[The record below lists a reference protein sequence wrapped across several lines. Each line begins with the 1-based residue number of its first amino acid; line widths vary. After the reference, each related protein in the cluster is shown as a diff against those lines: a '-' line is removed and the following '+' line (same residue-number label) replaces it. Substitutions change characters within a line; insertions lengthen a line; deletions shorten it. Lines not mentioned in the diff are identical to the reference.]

1 MYTCLLKGLV
11 KSVSQILVGPC
22 VQFTNK
28 LSLINLQYNT
38 VCVLQVREWRKE
50 GGKTHMCTGRPGWL
64 TVSLRVGKYKKT
76 NKNIMINMMDILE
89 VDTQRQVGDQ
99 THTL

>member
-1 MYTCLLKGLV
+1 M
-11 KSVSQILVGPC
+11 
-22 VQFTNK
+22 
-28 LSLINLQYNT
+28 
-38 VCVLQVREWRKE
+38 QVHVWRKE
-50 GGKTHMCTGRPGWL
+50 GGKTLMCTGRPVWL
-64 TVSLRVGKYKKT
+64 TVSLRGGKYKKT